1 MSLVGPASDHWDQRV
16 RSQLIGKDLNSS
28 YLGLRKKYCL
38 SLKNDMPPRDNTSHN
53 VFNEQLEDAYF
64 DASTTFHDPSNVHTF
79 YQPYPHEKKWTKDH
93 PLHKIIGDP
102 KSSVRTR
109 GQIAYSCLFSCLLS
123 NIEPANIADALKDA
137 DWNKKDKSS
146 LAIRN
151 KARLVAQGYCQQEG
165 IDYDETF
172 APVARIEAIRLFL
185 AYVAHKDFT
194 VFQMDVKTEF
204 LNGILKEEVYVGQP
218 PGFVSKQYPDHVY
231 ALDKALYGLKQAPRA
246 WYNVLLKFLIDSSFQ
261 KEFEYVD
268 VSGCCAQVLWMRTQ
282 LTDYGSTKYRFTVI
296 QRVRLQSRAIRLID
310 WSFRSSFNP
319 KYCIGS
325 VFMAGRNRSNEDHVR
340 SISKSIFITNFP
352 DHTTSSDLWKLCQA
366 YGSVVDVFIP
376 NLRFKVGKRFAFA
389 RFIKVQNVDRLVGN
403 LCTLWIGRWH
413 LHANVVRF
421 DRPHVQNSRVFR
433 IPLFS
438 VSPALVLDDTCV
450 VTRDLGTHIAYLG
463 GLWVLIE
470 LPSSTAK
477 DNLLK
482 HIGVASWFKCLSNA
496 QSDFVSRERIV
507 WIDIE
512 GIPLHAWTRNT
523 FLKIGAKWGEVL
535 DLEEGKDDFFA
546 RKRICIKTKQ
556 EENILEKFKI
566 IVKGKVFVVRAKELF
581 TWSPSFSDVL
591 ETAYSSDDESAKDEG
606 INQFESSEQVN
617 LEEESDD
624 EVVSDTHFGD
634 NKEKEG
640 TSNESV
646 INSGAK
652 GNSEDPFKIYDI
664 LNKKKKVAETIVS
677 DTSIPFPP
685 GFTPNIE
692 SPKEDEQ
699 HLNMDTVHSPC
710 KSSGCSSRIMESS
723 QKINEE
729 LHAEGY
735 QNVVKNREGGSILE
749 LLEEMITVGQTM
761 GFSMEGCNKDMEK
774 IIGSQ
779 GDNKVCRLNCLSFN
793 IQGHR
798 NGESI
803 IMGDFNE
810 VRRKEER
817 WGSTFNAHGA
827 RVFNNFISNAGLVD
841 LQLEGFSFTW
851 SHPSASKMSKLDR
864 FLVTDGLISSFP
876 HISAVCLDRHLSDH
890 RPILLREMV
899 SHVWN
904 STSLNDS
911 NDMIRFKKKLQI
923 LKKQIRVFVVDQK
936 KKRGGRVKD
945 LKDKLSDIDSI
956 LDKGGVNDDI
966 LLARTNYMNLL
977 LDAKAADTRDYIQKA
992 KIQWAVEGDENSKFF
1007 HGIVNRK
1014 RANLTVKGIMVD
1026 GVWVD
1031 EPSRVKKEFRD
1042 HFAAR
1047 FQDPGICHGKL
1058 NFSFPNR
1065 LSSEQVAE
1073 LEIPISK
1080 EEIRNAVWGCGEN
1093 KSPGPD
1099 GFTFEFFR
1107 KYWHIV
1113 GTDFCLAVEW
1123 FFNHDSFS
1131 VGCNSSFIALIPKS
1145 LDPKL
1150 VSDFRPIS
1158 LIGSVYK
1165 VITKI
1170 LQNRL
1175 SFVISDLISDVQS
1188 AFLPNRQILDGPFIL
1203 NDLLARC
1210 HFKKQSAM
1218 VFKVDFAKAYDSIR
1232 WDYLEDVLHSFGF
1245 GVKWRS
1251 WIKGCLSS
1259 SMASILVNGSP
1270 TSEFQFH
1277 RGLKQGDPLAPYLF
1291 ILIMESLHLS
1301 FSRVI
1306 DAGIFTGVRIDA
1318 STMISHLFYADDAVF
1333 IGEWSQTNIRGI
1345 MHTLHCFSLL
1355 SGLSI
1360 NIRKSNLLGVGV
1372 PSSQV
1377 LEAANS
1383 LGCSVMKM
1391 PFKYLGINVGGNN
1404 SLIKAWDESINKLKT
1419 RLSKWKLKTLSIGGR
1434 LTLLKSVLGS
1444 TPIYNMSLYKVPK
1457 AVLSSMEAIRRD
1469 FFNGSK
1475 DNDRKIA
1482 WVKWAKVLAPRKHG
1496 GLGVSSFYALNR
1508 ALLLKWVW
1516 RFISRENSLW
1526 SRFIHACHGSNW
1538 KDLLATYPS
1547 NWCSIVKEVKVLKD
1561 QGIDFL
1567 SHCKIKIGNGRC
1579 TRFWT
1584 DLWIGDDCFCHKFPR
1599 LYALEVD
1606 KDCYVDIKLKVPVAS
1621 SFRRMV
1627 RGGVEASQLA
1637 QLNDILGSVSV
1648 SNSEDRWVWDMN
1660 GDGVF
1665 RVKDVRNL
1673 LDETFLP
1680 KSDSPT
1686 RWVRSIP
1693 IKINIF
1699 AWKVSLDRLPTRVN
1713 LVHRGVLVS
1722 PISCPIGC
1730 TDQEDSNHILFRC
1743 DMAVGVTRLV
1753 CRWWNQAWIPF
1764 DSYHSWFVWF
1774 NSIRLSANS
1783 KGVLEGVF
1791 YVMWWSIWIFR
1802 NQLLFAAKKPRKD
1815 VLFDDIVLRS
1825 FNWCSARSK
1834 CTFRW
1839 DSWIQHPYLISL

>member
-1 MSLVGPASDHWDQRV
+1 M
-16 RSQLIGKDLNSS
+16 
-28 YLGLRKKYCL
+28 
-38 SLKNDMPPRDNTSHN
+38 
-53 VFNEQLEDAYF
+53 
-64 DASTTFHDPSNVHTF
+64 
-79 YQPYPHEKKWTKDH
+79 
-93 PLHKIIGDP
+93 
-102 KSSVRTR
+102 
-109 GQIAYSCLFSCLLS
+109 
-123 NIEPANIADALKDA
+123 
-137 DWNKKDKSS
+137 
-146 LAIRN
+146 
-151 KARLVAQGYCQQEG
+151 
-165 IDYDETF
+165 
-172 APVARIEAIRLFL
+172 
-185 AYVAHKDFT
+185 
-194 VFQMDVKTEF
+194 
-204 LNGILKEEVYVGQP
+204 
-218 PGFVSKQYPDHVY
+218 
-231 ALDKALYGLKQAPRA
+231 
-246 WYNVLLKFLIDSSFQ
+246 
-261 KEFEYVD
+261 
-268 VSGCCAQVLWMRTQ
+268 
-282 LTDYGSTKYRFTVI
+282 
-296 QRVRLQSRAIRLID
+296 
-310 WSFRSSFNP
+310 
-319 KYCIGS
+319 
-325 VFMAGRNRSNEDHVR
+325 
-340 SISKSIFITNFP
+340 
-352 DHTTSSDLWKLCQA
+352 
-366 YGSVVDVFIP
+366 VV
-376 NLRFKVGKRFAFA
+376 
-389 RFIKVQNVDRLVGN
+389 
-403 LCTLWIGRWH
+403 
-413 LHANVVRF
+413 
-421 DRPHVQNSRVFR
+421 
-433 IPLFS
+433 
-438 VSPALVLDDTCV
+438 
-450 VTRDLGTHIAYLG
+450 
-463 GLWVLIE
+463 
-470 LPSSTAK
+470 
-477 DNLLK
+477 
-482 HIGVASWFKCLSNA
+482 
-496 QSDFVSRERIV
+496 
-507 WIDIE
+507 
-512 GIPLHAWTRNT
+512 
-523 FLKIGAKWGEVL
+523 
-535 DLEEGKDDFFA
+535 
-546 RKRICIKTKQ
+546 
-556 EENILEKFKI
+556 
-566 IVKGKVFVVRAKELF
+566 
-581 TWSPSFSDVL
+581 
-591 ETAYSSDDESAKDEG
+591 
-606 INQFESSEQVN
+606 
-617 LEEESDD
+617 
-624 EVVSDTHFGD
+624 
-634 NKEKEG
+634 
-640 TSNESV
+640 
-646 INSGAK
+646 
-652 GNSEDPFKIYDI
+652 
-664 LNKKKKVAETIVS
+664 
-677 DTSIPFPP
+677 
-685 GFTPNIE
+685 
-692 SPKEDEQ
+692 
-699 HLNMDTVHSPC
+699 
-710 KSSGCSSRIMESS
+710 
-723 QKINEE
+723 
-729 LHAEGY
+729 
-735 QNVVKNREGGSILE
+735 
-749 LLEEMITVGQTM
+749 
-761 GFSMEGCNKDMEK
+761 
-774 IIGSQ
+774 
-779 GDNKVCRLNCLSFN
+779 
-793 IQGHR
+793 
-798 NGESI
+798 
-803 IMGDFNE
+803 
-810 VRRKEER
+810 
-817 WGSTFNAHGA
+817 
-827 RVFNNFISNAGLVD
+827 
-841 LQLEGFSFTW
+841 
-851 SHPSASKMSKLDR
+851 
-864 FLVTDGLISSFP
+864 
-876 HISAVCLDRHLSDH
+876 
-890 RPILLREMV
+890 
-899 SHVWN
+899 
-904 STSLNDS
+904 
-911 NDMIRFKKKLQI
+911 
-923 LKKQIRVFVVDQK
+923 
-936 KKRGGRVKD
+936 
-945 LKDKLSDIDSI
+945 
-956 LDKGGVNDDI
+956 
-966 LLARTNYMNLL
+966 
-977 LDAKAADTRDYIQKA
+977 
-992 KIQWAVEGDENSKFF
+992 
-1007 HGIVNRK
+1007 
-1014 RANLTVKGIMVD
+1014 
-1026 GVWVD
+1026 
-1031 EPSRVKKEFRD
+1031 
-1042 HFAAR
+1042 
-1047 FQDPGICHGKL
+1047 
-1058 NFSFPNR
+1058 
-1065 LSSEQVAE
+1065 
-1073 LEIPISK
+1073 EIPISK

-1306 DAGIFTGVRIDA
+1306 DAGIFTGVRIDFMRM
-1318 STMISHLFYADDAVF
+1318 T
-1333 IGEWSQTNIRGI
+1333 
-1345 MHTLHCFSLL
+1345 
-1355 SGLSI
+1355 
-1360 NIRKSNLLGVGV
+1360 RKSNLLGVGV

-1743 DMAVGVTRLV
+1743 DMAVGVTRMP
-1753 CRWWNQAWIPF
+1753 RDDPIIERIPRRSLKKRNITPSKNELPHIGSNVTF
-1764 DSYHSWFVWF
+1764 EENMISRFNIGIARRTRDGRNIHTTAKRDSIY
-1774 NSIRLSANS
+1774 
-1783 KGVLEGVF
+1783 EG
-1791 YVMWWSIWIFR
+1791 
-1802 NQLLFAAKKPRKD
+1802 AGPRKA
-1815 VLFDDIVLRS
+1815 S
-1825 FNWCSARSK
+1825 
-1834 CTFRW
+1834 T
-1839 DSWIQHPYLISL
+1839 